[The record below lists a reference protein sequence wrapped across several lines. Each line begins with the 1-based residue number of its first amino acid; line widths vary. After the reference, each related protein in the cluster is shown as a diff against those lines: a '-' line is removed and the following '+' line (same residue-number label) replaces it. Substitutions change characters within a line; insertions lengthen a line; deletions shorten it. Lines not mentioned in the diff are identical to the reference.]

1 MYPIV
6 PTDTDPGTNPDFWF
20 SSGSFHLWN
29 MSQPKPATDW
39 ERRIDELMA
48 QQIGSADYAERK
60 RLFDEVQQI
69 LYEHQPVVY
78 FAAQK
83 WYVAVSSRLVNVA
96 PALYQPLPVLWAA
109 DTIAVRPR

>member
-1 MYPIV
+1 
-6 PTDTDPGTNPDFWF
+6 
-20 SSGSFHLWN
+20 

-83 WYVAVSSRLVNVA
+83 WYVAVSSRLVNVT